1 MSAKPVLALARTL
14 PEAVEARAARDYAAR
29 PASLDTPPLGEDALV
44 AHAAGADGLLVAPGN
59 AVTAAVID
67 ALPDSVR
74 IIATFSVGFDHID
87 VEAARARGLIVTN
100 TPDVL
105 TDATADIALLCL
117 LGAARRAGEGEA
129 LMRAG
134 TWTGWT
140 PTQMMGTHITGKR
153 LGIIGMG
160 RIGRAMARR
169 CRAFGMKIV
178 YHNRHRLPHNKES
191 ALDAEYLGL
200 EDLLTRADAV
210 SLHCPLTPETRH
222 LINAERL
229 ALMKPTAYLV
239 NTARGDIIDESALVR
254 ALEKGAIQGAGLD
267 VYEFEPKISKELMTM
282 DNVVLLPHI
291 GSATKEAR
299 SRMSETAARNVIQV
313 LDGGEPDNL
322 IPELNDVRRFR
333 PLP

>member
-29 PASLDTPPLGEDALV
+29 PAPVDTPPLGGDALV

-140 PTQMMGTHITGKR
+140 PTQMMGTHVTGKR
-153 LGIIGMG
+153 LGIVGMG
-160 RIGRAMARR
+160 RIGRAVARR
-169 CRAFGMKIV
+169 ARAFDMTIH
-178 YHNRHRLPHNKES
+178 YHGRRRLPPDLEQGAIFHETV
-191 ALDAEYLGL
+191 
-200 EDLLTRADAV
+200 EDLLPHCDV
-210 SLHCPLTPETRH
+210 LSLHCPATPETIG
-222 LINAERL
+222 LMNAERL
-229 ALMKPTAYLV
+229 TLLPRGAILV
-239 NTARGDIIDESALVR
+239 NTARGGIVDDAALIDALR
-254 ALEKGAIQGAGLD
+254 RGHLAAAGLD
-267 VYEFEPKISKELMTM
+267 VYDGEPNAHPDYRALPNTF
-282 DNVVLLPHI
+282 LLPHL
-291 GSATKEAR
+291 GSATVETREAMGFR
-299 SRMSETAARNVIQV
+299 A
-313 LDGGEPDNL
+313 LDNL
-322 IPELNDVRRFR
+322 DAVLLRGEAPADRVA
-333 PLP
+333 